1 MTRLP
6 SDSFLPSGA
15 MEANL
20 QLSLAGLVGSH
31 APSSSVISPLS
42 LPGGVQ
48 YFDPMTQPSVT
59 SHPKP
64 HATSNHIYSPRSGA
78 GSRDPPRAQ
87 PPSFL
92 SPHLTPIPS
101 HAQYQLQFQRYPQQR
116 ASSLSPTR
124 SPSGRIR
131 DGAMDRKIDA
141 EINLPQR
148 VMSSGVSVP
157 VDTISGTGSGLITVR
172 RPAMR
177 TYPTNE
183 STSTNSQG
191 AATEQE
197 YRRLELVHHQVA
209 CVGKQYG

>member
-20 QLSLAGLVGSH
+20 ELSLAGLVGSH
-31 APSSSVISPLS
+31 APSSVISPLS

-59 SHPKP
+59 SHPKTCANP
-64 HATSNHIYSPRSGA
+64 NHIYSPRTGA

-124 SPSGRIR
+124 SPSGRTR
-131 DGAMDRKIDA
+131 DVGMERKIDA
-141 EINLPQR
+141 ETSLPQR
-148 VMSSGVSVP
+148 ILSSGISVP

-172 RPAMR
+172 RPAVR
-177 TYPTNE
+177 AYSTNE
-183 STSTNSQG
+183 PTSTNSQTS
-191 AATEQE
+191 ATEQE
-197 YRRLELVHHQVA
+197 YRRLE
-209 CVGKQYG
+209 